1 MFEHMTVDENLMLP
15 SLEKISFWD
24 YIRSSG
30 GIRKMMMEDMGE
42 ESSAKEVKAGEL
54 RVNECIRMTLER
66 WYIFNPM
73 VLILFEPFAL
83 CDVNGVD
90 IVKKYVKK
98 FASKGTTVII
108 VNTREEYIENISDRI
123 IYI

>member
-1 MFEHMTVDENLMLP
+1 MTVDENLMLP